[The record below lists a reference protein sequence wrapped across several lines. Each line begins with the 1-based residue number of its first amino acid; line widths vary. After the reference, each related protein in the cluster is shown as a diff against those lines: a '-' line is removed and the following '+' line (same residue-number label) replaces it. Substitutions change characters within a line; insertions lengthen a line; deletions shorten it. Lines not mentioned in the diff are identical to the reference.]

1 MSRDITVR
9 RLDDLPAYG
18 NGVFRPI
25 AVPLGVTSFGMN
37 IMRWP
42 PCSSGHPAHDER
54 ESGQEE
60 VYLVL
65 SGSGRLVVGDDEVAL
80 ERGVVVRVGPGER
93 RQLLTDDDEL
103 EVLCLGAVLGGAFR
117 GSGPAHD

>member
-1 MSRDITVR
+1 VSRDVSVR
-9 RLDDLPAYG
+9 RLDELPAYG
-18 NGVFRPI
+18 DGIFQPV

-42 PCSSGHPAHDER
+42 PHSSEHPEHDER
-54 ESGQEE
+54 DSGQEE

-65 SGSGRLVVGDDEVAL
+65 SGSGRLVVGGEEVAL
-80 ERGVVVRVGPGER
+80 EQGVVVRVGAGER

-103 EVLCLGAVLGGAFR
+103 EVLCLGAVPGGAFR
-117 GSGPAHD
+117 GSGPAHR

>member
-1 MSRDITVR
+1 MSRDVSVR
-9 RLDDLPAYG
+9 RLDELPAYG
-18 NGVFRPI
+18 DGIFQPV

-42 PCSSGHPAHDER
+42 PHSSEHPEHDER
-54 ESGQEE
+54 DSGQEE

-65 SGSGRLVVGDDEVAL
+65 SGSGRLVVGGEEVAL
-80 ERGVVVRVGPGER
+80 EQGVVVRVGAGER

-103 EVLCLGAVLGGAFR
+103 EVLCLGAVPGGAFR
-117 GSGPAHD
+117 GSGPAHR